1 MAGERES
8 VTEGA
13 GGEETEML
21 VWSLAGQGLELVAV
35 IMWILTKIPCVLTCP
50 LSWTFS
56 SSD

>member
-21 VWSLAGQGLELVAV
+21 VWSLAGQGP
-35 IMWILTKIPCVLTCP
+35 LTFQAAL
-50 LSWTFS
+50 
-56 SSD
+56 